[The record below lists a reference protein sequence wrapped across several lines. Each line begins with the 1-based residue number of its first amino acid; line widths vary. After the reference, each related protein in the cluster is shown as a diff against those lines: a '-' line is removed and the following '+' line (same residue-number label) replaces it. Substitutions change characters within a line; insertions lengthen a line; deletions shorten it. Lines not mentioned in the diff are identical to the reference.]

1 MPWGTVV
8 GVGAATVGG
17 GVEVG
22 GGVGVFMGVGTIV
35 GVSVGLAVGVGVGEE
50 EAHATSKNPATPNPK
65 TTGRDSFTGSPFS
78 PGRTPWDVLPGQDR
92 WGPRS

>member
-1 MPWGTVV
+1 M
-8 GVGAATVGG
+8 GAATVGG

-35 GVSVGLAVGVGVGEE
+35 GVGVGVGVGEE
-50 EAHATSKNPATPNPK
+50 DAHATSKNPATPNPK
-65 TTGRDSFTGSPFS
+65 TTGRDSVTVSPFS
-78 PGRTPWDVLPGQDR
+78 PGRTPGDVLPGQDR